1 MKLYFIKI
9 GGYRY
14 INKELYY
21 NLIMNVFRFNEMFD
35 QPCSNSNKLKKIKHI
50 KKKRIPWIEKYRPN
64 KLDEV
69 IHQTEIKK
77 MLKETL
83 VSGNLPH
90 LLFYG
95 PSGTGKTSTIL
106 AICKE
111 LFGPKKFNERVIEL
125 NASDERGI
133 NIVRKKIISF
143 AKMATG
149 NRDENY
155 LCPPYKVIILDEA
168 DAMTQEAQS
177 ALRKIMEDTSNIT
190 RFCFICNYINQIIQP
205 ISSRCSK
212 FKFNPLGKEHMIEKL
227 KEISKKEQI
236 KMSDDNL
243 YQIIEFSEGDMR
255 KAIMMLQNTKY
266 LTKYTKNI
274 DKKNI
279 YEIANYIHIDK
290 LINIWENYILND
302 DVGIKNI
309 LNIAREIRDYAYPI
323 NNILKQVSQLVLN
336 DDNLTD
342 YKKAKIF
349 IFLGNMQKKLVDGS
363 DEYIQ
368 LLSMLSYIKRVCL
381 EKDI

>member
-1 MKLYFIKI
+1 M
-9 GGYRY
+9 
-14 INKELYY
+14 
-21 NLIMNVFRFNEMFD
+21 
-35 QPCSNSNKLKKIKHI
+35 
-50 KKKRIPWIEKYRPN
+50 
-64 KLDEV
+64 
-69 IHQTEIKK
+69 
-77 MLKETL
+77 
-83 VSGNLPH
+83 
-90 LLFYG
+90 
-95 PSGTGKTSTIL
+95 
-106 AICKE
+106 
-111 LFGPKKFNERVIEL
+111 

-349 IFLGNMQKKLVDGS
+349 IFLGNMQKN
-363 DEYIQ
+363 
-368 LLSMLSYIKRVCL
+368 
-381 EKDI
+381 